1 VSLRPAIGLL
11 ISCYCV
17 HFAGWF
23 WSPCTMMTIFAYVA
37 LNVAYIDVRWARR
50 ATRREAKNPRPTG
63 EFKNP
68 MRSQRLEQGLPPPET
83 FSRRLLVGPQSLRCP
98 LFVTAR
104 PSPDR

>member
-1 VSLRPAIGLL
+1 
-11 ISCYCV
+11 
-17 HFAGWF
+17 
-23 WSPCTMMTIFAYVA
+23 
-37 LNVAYIDVRWARR
+37 
-50 ATRREAKNPRPTG
+50 
-63 EFKNP
+63 